1 MSNRQFPFVTTHG
14 RVLAFLAKHPRG
26 TTREIAE
33 AVGVTDRTAY
43 AVIRDLAKEGY
54 ITSKRVGRQNLYRLK
69 TRAFIAEDPE
79 RDTTVNDLA
88 RVLRYGKPRDEATA
102 SREKVAVQ

>member
-1 MSNRQFPFVTTHG
+1 MSNSQFPFVTTHG

-26 TTREIAE
+26 TTRQIAE
-33 AVGVTDRTAY
+33 AVGITDRTAY

-54 ITSKRVGRQNLYRLK
+54 ITRKRVGRQNLYKLK

-88 RVLRYGKPRDEATA
+88 RVLRYGKPREQVNT